1 LRGGDLRFDQ
11 NDMIRIIPHIWTV
24 LRGHNL
30 AIRHASHAPGRV
42 TDNQVLRRILGMV
55 MRLHEHEAERV
66 LARQLDLSGGKMTDE
81 LERQVME
88 IIMRNR
94 LYSR

>member
-1 LRGGDLRFDQ
+1 MDG
-11 NDMIRIIPHIWTV
+11 IP
-24 LRGHNL
+24 GHNL
-30 AIRHASHAPGRV
+30 ASRRASPAPGRV
-42 TDNQVLRRILGMV
+42 THHQALRRILGLV
-55 MRLHEHEAERV
+55 LRPHEHGAERV
-66 LARQLDLSGGKMTDE
+66 LARQLDLSSGKMTDE

>member
-1 LRGGDLRFDQ
+1 
-11 NDMIRIIPHIWTV
+11 
-24 LRGHNL
+24 
-30 AIRHASHAPGRV
+30 
-42 TDNQVLRRILGMV
+42 
-55 MRLHEHEAERV
+55 V

>member
-1 LRGGDLRFDQ
+1 
-11 NDMIRIIPHIWTV
+11 
-24 LRGHNL
+24 L
-30 AIRHASHAPGRV
+30 ASRRASPAPGWV
-42 TDNQVLRRILGMV
+42 TDNQVLRRILGLV
-55 MRLHEHEAERV
+55 IRPHEHEAERV

>member
-1 LRGGDLRFDQ
+1 
-11 NDMIRIIPHIWTV
+11 MIRIKPHIWAV
-24 LRGHNL
+24 FRGRNL
-30 AIRHASHAPGRV
+30 ASRRASPAPRQV
-42 TDNQVLRRILGMV
+42 TDNRALRGILDLV
-55 MRLHEHEAERV
+55 MRPHEHEAERV

>member
-1 LRGGDLRFDQ
+1 
-11 NDMIRIIPHIWTV
+11 MIRIKAHIWAV
-24 LRGHNL
+24 FRGHNL
-30 AIRHASHAPGRV
+30 ASRRASPAPGRG
-42 TDNQVLRRILGMV
+42 TDNQVLRRILGLV
-55 MRLHEHEAERV
+55 MRPHEHDAARA

>member
-1 LRGGDLRFDQ
+1 MAQTRYAFVKANWHADIVSKLLDGFLQ
-11 NDMIRIIPHIWTV
+11 LIRP
-24 LRGHNL
+24 
-30 AIRHASHAPGRV
+30 
-42 TDNQVLRRILGMV
+42 
-55 MRLHEHEAERV
+55 HEHEAERV
-66 LARQLDLSGGKMTDE
+66 LARQLELSGGKMTDE

>member
-1 LRGGDLRFDQ
+1 
-11 NDMIRIIPHIWTV
+11 MIRIRLIWAV
-24 LRGHNL
+24 FRGHSL
-30 AIRHASHAPGRV
+30 ANRRAFPAPGRV
-42 TDNQVLRRILGMV
+42 IDNQVLRRILDLV
-55 MRLHEHEAERV
+55 VRPHPQHEAERV
-66 LARQLDLSGGKMTDE
+66 LARQLELSGGKMTDE